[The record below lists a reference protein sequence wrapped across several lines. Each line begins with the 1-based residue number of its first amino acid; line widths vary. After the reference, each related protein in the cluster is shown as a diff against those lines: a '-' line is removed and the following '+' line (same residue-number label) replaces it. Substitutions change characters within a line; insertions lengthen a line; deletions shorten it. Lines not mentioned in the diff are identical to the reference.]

1 MKIAINFIL
10 TLVLGVL
17 LSLFLPWWA
26 IMIAAFVSGA
36 IVRLKKLATFFVPFF
51 AIATFWFVNAW
62 VLTSSN
68 DFILSTKIGVLLQI
82 GEKPFLVLLI
92 TALIGGLVAGVAGI
106 FGNQTHAILA
116 NDNR

>member
-1 MKIAINFIL
+1 MKLAINFIL
-10 TLVLGVL
+10 TIILGVI
-17 LSLFLPWWA
+17 LSLLLPWWA

-62 VLTSSN
+62 LLTSSN

-82 GEKPFLVLLI
+82 GEQPILVLLI
-92 TALIGGLVAGVAGI
+92 TALIGGLAAGVAGI
-106 FGNQTHAILA
+106 LGNQTHAILA
-116 NDNR
+116 KDN